1 MQVHHYLISSLLPS
15 LLPSLP
21 PSLPPSFPP
30 SLFSSPSPPLP
41 QTFKCSADDLKEE
54 SELGRG
60 AYGSVYQMRHKQT
73 STVMAVKV
81 CGCVWVC
88 GWVCVWVC
96 GCVWVGELVWG
107 VDVGMCECECVQ
119 EVNVSNTQF

>member
-1 MQVHHYLISSLLPS
+1 MQVHHYLISSL
-15 LLPSLP
+15 P
-21 PSLPPSFPP
+21 PSLP
-30 SLFSSPSPPLP
+30 PSPPLP

-81 CGCVWVC
+81 CVCECVWGCVS
-88 GWVCVWVC
+88 
-96 GCVWVGELVWG
+96 VWVGGWVWG
-107 VDVGMCECECVQ
+107 CVGGWVGVGVCRRYTLVIHSFDLTVLICKEPCV
-119 EVNVSNTQF
+119 V